1 MINRLY
7 IDGYKCYSNF
17 EVNFGDKG
25 IVFLAGENGAGKT
38 TLFETLSLLKNIAVH
53 GLLLSDKEGGDSLVM
68 GKTATRWLK
77 EVREQHF
84 ELDVELDGNRY
95 QYSLVVDLA
104 RQTQT
109 PRIQNELVCHEGQPI
124 YRFAE
129 GTVTLFNDRYEG
141 KVEFN
146 VAWSRSFLPSVAERE
161 DNTKLIQFRKWLG
174 GILNIKAN
182 PLDIASVAIQEVRQ
196 PSSDLG
202 NFASWLRYLKQSA
215 DDESYERYR
224 DDLMDCIPD
233 LTGISFRE
241 MGDNAKELV
250 VRMKD
255 VKEPFRFAELSDG
268 QKLLLAYY
276 AVMHF
281 AARESSVV
289 CLDEPDNYLSLGE
302 LQPVIETLREQ
313 SGGDGAT
320 QFLVAS
326 HHPEFYRQFA
336 MEDGYLLKRTG
347 ATPTRVLRMSE
358 VLNATGL
365 KMPVAEIVARGWED

>member
-1 MINRLY
+1 MIKRLY

-17 EVNFGDKG
+17 EMDFEGKDV
-25 IVFLAGENGAGKT
+25 IFLAGANGAGKT

-53 GLLLSDKEGGDSLVM
+53 GLLLSDKEGGNNLVM

-77 EVREQHF
+77 EVREQRF
-84 ELDVELDGNRY
+84 ELDVELKGNRY
-95 QYSLVVDLA
+95 QYCLVVDIA
-104 RQTQT
+104 RQSQT
-109 PRIQNELVCHEGQPI
+109 PRIQNELVFHEGQPI
-124 YRFAE
+124 YRFVD

-141 KVEFN
+141 KVDFN
-146 VAWSRSFLPSVAERE
+146 VDWSRSFLPSVAERG
-161 DNTKLIQFRKWLG
+161 DNTKLIHFRKWLG

-182 PLDIASVAIQEVRQ
+182 PSAIASVALQEVRQ
-196 PSSDLG
+196 PGPDLG

-215 DDESYERYR
+215 DDETYERYR

-233 LTGISFRE
+233 LTGIAFRE

-250 VRMKD
+250 VQMKD

-302 LQPVIETLREQ
+302 LQPAIETLRER
-313 SGGDGAT
+313 SEGADAT
-320 QFLVAS
+320 QFLIAS

-336 MEDGYLLKRTG
+336 MEGGYLLKRTG
-347 ATPTRVLRMSE
+347 ATPTRAVRMSKM
-358 VLNATGL
+358 LNATGL
-365 KMPVAEIVARGWED
+365 KMPVADIVARGWEE

>member
-1 MINRLY
+1 MIKRLY
-7 IDGYKCYSNF
+7 VDGYKCYSNF
-17 EVNFGDKG
+17 EMDFGGKG
-25 IVFLAGENGAGKT
+25 IIYLAGANGAGKT
-38 TLFETLSLLKNIAVH
+38 TLFEILTLLKNIAAY
-53 GLLLSDKEGGDSLVM
+53 GKPLSDKEGGGHLVM

-77 EVREQHF
+77 EVREQRF
-84 ELDVELDGNRY
+84 ELDVDLNGERY
-95 QYSLVVDLA
+95 QYSLVVDLY
-104 RQTQT
+104 RQTQM
-109 PRIQNELVCHEGQPI
+109 PRIQNEQVLHDGQSI
-124 YRFAE
+124 YRFVD
-129 GTVTLFNDRYEG
+129 GTVTLFNDRYGG
-141 KVEFN
+141 KVDFN
-146 VAWSRSFLPSVAERE
+146 VDWSRSFLPSVAERG
-161 DNTKLIQFRKWLG
+161 DNKKLILFRKWLG

-182 PLDIASVAIQEVRQ
+182 PSAIASVAIQEVRQ
-196 PSSDLG
+196 PGSDLG

-215 DDESYERYR
+215 DDETYERYR

-250 VRMKD
+250 VQMKD

-276 AVMHF
+276 AIMHF

-302 LQPVIETLREQ
+302 LQPAIETLRER
-313 SGGDGAT
+313 SEGDDAT
-320 QFLVAS
+320 QFLIAS

-347 ATPTRVLRMSE
+347 ATPTRAVRLSE

-365 KMPVAEIVARGWED
+365 KMPVADIVARGWEE